1 MRPFNPVLPIV
12 QRFHE
17 SFSNTLLLPEIGCT
31 LRVPLSNRIH
41 YWRNLSVC
49 MHAACK
55 YNVKQSILW
64 ADLSISCWLDTHND
78 RFLNFQKYGTRNSYI
93 FTSILQIRYNI
104 FICLITIVILSG
116 GVTCKTPFVHK
127 STYQPPKARKVSFF
141 CNWRMQMLHERGLVL
156 HSTCRTQIYRGNNN
170 YPVDA

>member
-17 SFSNTLLLPEIGCT
+17 SFSNTLLLPEIECI

-64 ADLSISCWLDTHND
+64 ADLSISCWLNTHND
-78 RFLNFQKYGTRNSYI
+78 RFLNFQQY
-93 FTSILQIRYNI
+93 
-104 FICLITIVILSG
+104 G
-116 GVTCKTPFVHK
+116 GVTCKTRFVHK

-141 CNWRMQMLHERGLVL
+141 CNWRMQMRHERGLVL

>member
-1 MRPFNPVLPIV
+1 MHFKGAIIEPYSLLEKLISVHARCMQIQREAEHIVSRFINFLLTRAATTIVFLIFN
-12 QRFHE
+12 
-17 SFSNTLLLPEIGCT
+17 N
-31 LRVPLSNRIH
+31 
-41 YWRNLSVC
+41 
-49 MHAACK
+49 
-55 YNVKQSILW
+55 
-64 ADLSISCWLDTHND
+64 
-78 RFLNFQKYGTRNSYI
+78 RNSNI

-116 GVTCKTPFVHK
+116 GVTCKTRFVHK